1 MAAVSRRLAIIR
13 LRQICKAGF
22 EPILSFWLTNLGTG
36 TNVMARQAD
45 HYRAKA
51 VECDKSANS
60 TDDSYIKSQ
69 FEDLA
74 RQWRELAEHA
84 DKAGR

>member
-13 LRQICKAGF
+13 LRQPVLNLSCPSGF
-22 EPILSFWLTNLGTG
+22 TNLDTG
-36 TNVMARQAD
+36 QTSWDVKPTITAP
-45 HYRAKA
+45 KP

-60 TDDSYIKSQ
+60 TYDSYIKSQ

-74 RQWRELAEHA
+74 RQWRELAEQA